1 MSGTIDFSA
10 QKREGGR
17 KVQQT
22 TVHRNTFRADER
34 EKLAAIEAAAT
45 SDQTGAE
52 IKTLYEAEANAFTDT
67 KNTKLAG
74 IDTGAKDDQTGAEIK
89 TAYQAEANAYT
100 DTKNTKLSGI
110 DTGADVGNDSEPTV
124 VSCHNATGSA
134 IAIRSV
140 CYISGDQSGVPQIT
154 KAQASAEANCKG
166 LLVITM
172 AEIANG
178 AAGNC
183 RIIGKVSGFTG
194 LTPGAIQYLSDDTA
208 GLIEETATTTATEI
222 VRIVGYALSTTVLW
236 FNPDI
241 SYIEVPA

>member
-1 MSGTIDFSA
+1 MNKGTIDFEA
-10 QKREGGR
+10 QKREGVR
-17 KVQQT
+17 QPPQVM
-22 TVHRNTFRADER
+22 VHRNTFRADER
-34 EKLAAIEAAAT
+34 AKLAAIEAVAT
-45 SDQTGAE
+45 A
-52 IKTLYEAEANAFTDT
+52 
-67 KNTKLAG
+67 
-74 IDTGAKDDQTGAEIK
+74 DQTGAEIK

-110 DTGADVGNDSEPTV
+110 STGADVADDEEPAV

-140 CYISGDQSGVPQIT
+140 CYVSGDQSGIPQIT

-166 LLVITM
+166 LLVIVL

-183 RIIGKVSGFTG
+183 RIIGKVSGFSG

-208 GLIEETATTTATEI
+208 GAIEETATVTSTEI
-222 VRIVGYALSTTVLW
+222 VRIVGYALSATVLW

-241 SYIEVPA
+241 SYIEVA